1 MSDVLPTLVPGLI
14 ISVIAPRGNPPP
26 IDSSRKRKPVIN
38 RLVVVHEGC
47 GKRSAS
53 RLRRSIILA
62 PAAMGDKHGSPGGYV
77 QANTYSWPSRLC
89 LNVFSV
95 ALACGSVT
103 PSRLGF

>member
-1 MSDVLPTLVPGLI
+1 MSDALPALIPGRI
-14 ISVIAPRGNPPP
+14 TSVIAPRGIPPS
-26 IDSSRKRKPVIN
+26 IDSSRKRKPVIK
-38 RLVVVHEGC
+38 RLAGVHEGW

-62 PAAMGDKHGSPGGYV
+62 PAAMRGKHGAFEEHV
-77 QANTYSWPSRLC
+77 QVNIQAGLPAF

-103 PSRLGF
+103 PSRPGP